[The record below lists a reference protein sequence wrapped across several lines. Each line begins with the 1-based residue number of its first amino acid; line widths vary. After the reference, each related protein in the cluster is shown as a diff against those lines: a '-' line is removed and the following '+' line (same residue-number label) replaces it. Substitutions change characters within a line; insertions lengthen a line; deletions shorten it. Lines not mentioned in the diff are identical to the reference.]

1 MTKHLILDFETMG
14 TNVNDCAVI
23 DCSYFVFNT
32 DKMVSDKP
40 YTTRSIAEIQ
50 KAKLSIKEQVDKYEW
65 KVYSDT
71 IKFWESQPPEIQKK
85 IYPTKTDKSIAEFT
99 EDFLSYLTD
108 SGKIDYWWSRSNS
121 FDPPILW
128 RLFDSQ
134 NKGNHLKEHIPHW
147 KLRDTRTYIDAKLN
161 FPKVNG
167 FMPIQDEDFWNKV
180 FQLHDSSW
188 DILADILRIQAIIRA
203 ENDLETITR

>member
-1 MTKHLILDFETMG
+1 MTRHLILDFETMG

-23 DCSYFVFNT
+23 DCSYFVFDT

-40 YTTRSIAEIQ
+40 YTTRTIAEIK
-50 KAKLSIKEQVDKYEW
+50 KAKLSIREQADKYEW

-71 IKFWESQPPEIQKK
+71 IKFWELQPPEIQKK
-85 IYPTKTDKSIAEFT
+85 IHPSKTDKTVADFT
-99 EDFLSYLTD
+99 DEFLSYLID

-134 NKGNHLKEHIPHW
+134 NKGLHLKEHLPHW
-147 KLRDTRTYIDAKLN
+147 KLRDTRTYIDAKLD

-167 FMPIQDEDFWNKV
+167 FIPVQDEDFWNKI

-188 DILADILRIQAIIRA
+188 DILADILRIQTIIRA
-203 ENDLETITR
+203 ENDLELISR